1 MLRREKETSSTVA
14 MQPNEG
20 TVYRYAAWP
29 ASIWLISISL
39 MIGGCLPPEADF
51 KWGLGTSEIVGT
63 VETASSDTDMADVLV
78 VVFQSHY
85 LLKTMD
91 TEERIYRVSA
101 RLGYVDDF
109 GRYVVHMP
117 SDVVTLE
124 LMFIA
129 PDHLTDQFRFNRQI
143 GIGQVSYRA
152 HLREHSDWRSHF
164 YTFLQPI
171 LSDLIVEQRYRL
183 SREDQLRLGNWLQ
196 AQQARL
202 EVKMKHEQESALP
215 LHTWVKPATRER

>member
-1 MLRREKETSSTVA
+1 MPNP
-14 MQPNEG
+14 PNEC
-20 TVYRYAAWP
+20 TVTHYSAWP
-29 ASIWLISISL
+29 ASIWLLPIGL
-39 MIGGCLPPEADF
+39 MLGGCLPPEADF

-63 VETASSDTDMADVLV
+63 VEPAGSDTDMGEVLV

-91 TEERIYRVSA
+91 TEERVYRVSA
-101 RLGYVDDF
+101 RLGNVDDF

-117 SDVVTLE
+117 SDVVTLD

-152 HLREHSDWRSHF
+152 TLREHPDWRAHF
-164 YTFLQPI
+164 YTYLQPI

-183 SREDQLRLGNWLQ
+183 SRKDQMRLGNWLQ
-196 AQQARL
+196 TQQARL
-202 EVKMKHEQESALP
+202 DVKMKHEQESP
-215 LHTWVKPATRER
+215 RP